1 MTTSAKYN
9 RFAVRCLEEA
19 RTTTD
24 QSLKAFLI
32 EMAQAWQL
40 LANHATA
47 NDNLQ
52 AKPVIHDKDRGD

>member
-24 QSLKAFLI
+24 QSLRAFLI

-40 LANHATA
+40 LANQATA
-47 NDNLQ
+47 NDNLRSG
-52 AKPVIHDKDRGD
+52 PVGPETDSGD

>member
-24 QSLKAFLI
+24 QSLRAFLV

-40 LANHATA
+40 LANQATA
-47 NDNLQ
+47 NDNRRS
-52 AKPVIHDKDRGD
+52 APVGPETDSGD